1 MYISFNKQIII
12 WSEEFWGIF
21 VECVKEKEVEKLI
34 IFYVTYISP
43 SNISNIN

>member
-1 MYISFNKQIII
+1 MI

-21 VECVKEKEVEKLI
+21 VECVEEKEVEKLI
-34 IFYVTYISP
+34 IFYVIYISP